1 MKHSQTLALT
11 SAVFLTTTF
20 ARAQS
25 VQPQSVELQSNQI
38 TPSPTVSMATSIAQT
53 SPQLATSV
61 DTTNVASKQSSTD
74 KAAKFASKKG
84 TLLFLAGSLAMPF
97 LGNDEHATQHSLRT
111 ADAILTS
118 TLLTEG
124 LKRVFREKRPDTDE
138 HNSFPSG
145 HATVA
150 FAAATMASH
159 FRPKQSVLWFTG
171 ATLIAL
177 SRVKLKRHYVHD
189 VVAGAAIGYGVARL
203 EISQPRGLL
212 LSPFI
217 KRDEGSHNNQM
228 GFSIGG
234 TF

>member
-1 MKHSQTLALT
+1 MKHLHAFKLT
-11 SAVFLTTTF
+11 SAVLLTTTF

-25 VQPQSVELQSNQI
+25 VQAQSNAI
-38 TPSPTVSMATSIAQT
+38 TSAPMVSMASSIAQT
-53 SPQLATSV
+53 SPQLATS
-61 DTTNVASKQSSTD
+61 NASANNSSTD
-74 KAAKFASKKG
+74 KLAKFASGKG
-84 TLLFLAGSLAMPF
+84 TLIYLASSVAMPF
-97 LGNDEHATQHSLRT
+97 LDGDDHATQHSLRT

-118 TLLTEG
+118 SILAEG

-138 HNSFPSG
+138 RNSFPSG

-159 FRPKQSVLWFTG
+159 FRPNQSVLWFTG

-177 SRVKLKRHYVHD
+177 SRVKLKRHYIQD
-189 VVAGAAIGYGVARL
+189 VVAGAALGYGVARL

-217 KRDEGSHNNQM
+217 KRDEGSHNNRM

-234 TF
+234 SF

>member
-1 MKHSQTLALT
+1 MKHLHALTLT
-11 SAVFLTTTF
+11 SAVLLTTTF

-25 VQPQSVELQSNQI
+25 VQAQSETLTSA
-38 TPSPTVSMATSIAQT
+38 PTVSMATSIAQT
-53 SPQLATSV
+53 SPQLAAPVDAASV
-61 DTTNVASKQSSTD
+61 SSNKSSTD
-74 KAAKFASKKG
+74 KAAKFASGSG
-84 TLLFLAGSLAMPF
+84 TLLYLAGSVAMPF
-97 LGNDEHATQHSLRT
+97 LDGDDRATNHSLRT

-118 TLLTEG
+118 AILAEG

-138 HNSFPSG
+138 RNSFPSG

-159 FRPKQSVLWFTG
+159 YRPKQSVFWFGG

-177 SRVKLKRHYVHD
+177 SRVKLKRHYVQD
-189 VVAGAAIGYGVARL
+189 VVAGAALGYGVARL
-203 EISQPRGLL
+203 EISRPRGLL

-217 KRDEGSHNNQM
+217 KADEGSHNNRV

-234 TF
+234 SF